1 MSSYA
6 TDIFISSHIVEDI
19 ISIFTFLKEQRNEH
33 FRTNRSIFGSIP
45 RSGIPRSSGDVFEY
59 SGADNFIKEFL
70 GPWSG
75 SEGPWFTL

>member
-6 TDIFISSHIVEDI
+6 TDIFISSHIVENI
-19 ISIFTFLKEQRNEH
+19 ISIFTFLEEHNEH
-33 FRTNRSIFGSIP
+33 FCTNRSSFGSIP
-45 RSGIPRSSGDVFEY
+45 RSGITRSNGDAFEY

-70 GPWSG
+70 GPRSG

>member
-6 TDIFISSHIVEDI
+6 TDIFISSHIVEYI
-19 ISIFTFLKEQRNEH
+19 ISIFTFLEEHNEH
-33 FRTNRSIFGSIP
+33 FCTNRSSFGSIP
-45 RSGIPRSSGDVFEY
+45 RSGITRSNSDAFEY